1 MLLGL
6 SNHES
11 ETDLSIVTKSGEENT
26 DSVPNEQDLIAYAE
40 AVVSRDHGRI
50 GTTAGALRSA
60 LGDEALVDAAAVI
73 SHFDAINRVAD
84 AAGIE
89 LDRTMD
95 EATADMRNQLGFNRF
110 DTHA

>member
-1 MLLGL
+1 MAYCYDPY
-6 SNHES
+6 SNAAA
-11 ETDLSIVTKSGEENT
+11 KF
-26 DSVPNEQDLIAYAE
+26 
-40 AVVSRDHGRI
+40 
-50 GTTAGALRSA
+50 
-60 LGDEALVDAAAVI
+60 VDAAAVI

-95 EATADMRNQLGFNRF
+95 EATADMRNQLGFNRY